1 MKGGN
6 KEIKDFFADV
16 KQRPDEPLDYCSDL
30 PETLMFTITQISK
43 GAYMKHQNNNKSA
56 KAEISASKNDVSKI
70 DILAEIPLTMDGTCH
85 VEITQMGNL
94 NYPEEILLNAKNTV
108 NIDRLEKLHEQGKED
123 ECKQEAANQVK
134 ELSRDLERLTAH
146 FERDVTDILMHI
158 GDIGNYIEK
167 TYKKKAYK
175 KFRNKYLK
183 SIHRRNLEHARQLA
197 ANRKIVE
204 ALRSIGKNRILE
216 VIRLLSATGKS
227 VEELLKHPAPKDT
240 TEDKG
245 GELFTKYV
253 DAKINL
259 YRLGKAGINFVTY
272 SDARRIAGFESKSLT
287 VLNVTTLKKVL
298 NKKSPDV
305 EEQKK
310 YFKKMLTDGKL
321 MTTIREEK
329 SGSKPTPTKDIV
341 GVVFDIVNAFPP
353 ENLSDEKWLKEQ
365 KKKVQEKDFLDAY
378 ERFVNLAKALNY
390 QLPVQK

>member
-1 MKGGN
+1 MTVKTKN
-6 KEIKDFFADV
+6 KL
-16 KQRPDEPLDYCSDL
+16 DEHNV
-30 PETLMFTITQISK
+30 I
-43 GAYMKHQNNNKSA
+43 
-56 KAEISASKNDVSKI
+56 ASKNDVSKI
-70 DILAEIPLTMDGTCH
+70 DLLTEIPLTMDGTCH

-94 NYPEEILLNAKNTV
+94 NYPEEILSNVKNTV
-108 NIDRLEKLHEQGKED
+108 NIDRLKKLHEDGKID
-123 ECKQEAANQVK
+123 ECKEDAANQVK

-146 FERDVTDILMHI
+146 FERDVIDILMNI

-216 VIRLLSATGKS
+216 VIRMLNATDKS
-227 VEELLKHPAPKDT
+227 VEELLKNPAPKDT

-245 GELFTKYV
+245 GELFIKYV

-259 YRLGKAGINFVTY
+259 YRLKKAGINFVTY
-272 SDARRIAGFESKSLT
+272 RDARRIAGFESKSLT

-298 NKKSPDV
+298 NKKSPDE